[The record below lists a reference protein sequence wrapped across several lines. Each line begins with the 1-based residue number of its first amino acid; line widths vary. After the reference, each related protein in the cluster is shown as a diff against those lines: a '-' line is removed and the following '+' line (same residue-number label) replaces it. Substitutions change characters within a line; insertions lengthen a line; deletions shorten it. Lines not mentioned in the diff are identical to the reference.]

1 MIKNEIV
8 VFLGGFM
15 KKKCLIIM
23 MIFSFLCL
31 TGCGSSKN
39 NGMDPINNNTQSM
52 GRMYNLISLQ
62 DKGITMFNG
71 IIPEGWSAK
80 IYSQDQVNS
89 IHPFVETI
97 VITNPDNTARIVIL
111 SQNSYLDNSKF
122 KEGKNK
128 DYYSTYLHTM
138 NSNEYSDYYMSHIFQ
153 VTDFVKNVELPQDM
167 HLEMNALHNYRMQLA
182 QNDLKKI
189 STSQYGVSM
198 SVGSVGASI
207 SKRVYQKGN
216 MIYETSTAVS
226 SISSTLLSQ
235 LDSSLNSYQVLWYIP
250 YTITYEADSQENYDK
265 YYDDYNFII
274 ANSGFTKKYYAMV
287 EYVSSAIVNAV
298 TSVYA
303 ERSRIALEATNN
315 YINSKYSSTSSQST
329 NDKIME
335 MWDDV
340 IKEQD
345 SYILEDGTQIKT
357 SIMNDT
363 VAQNGNEI
371 YIGDKAGIPI
381 GFNEVAKGYN

>member
-1 MIKNEIV
+1 MKNKVLLVLLILV
-8 VFLGGFM
+8 GVFS
-15 KKKCLIIM
+15 I
-23 MIFSFLCL
+23 
-31 TGCGSSKN
+31 TGCGGHSGLNSN
-39 NGMDPINNNTQSM
+39 DNNNQSR

-89 IHPFVETI
+89 IHPFVETV
-97 VITNPDNTARIVIL
+97 VITNPDNTARIIIL
-111 SQNSYLDNSKF
+111 SQNSYLENAKF
-122 KEGKNK
+122 KEGQNK

-138 NSNEYSDYYMSHIFQ
+138 NSNEYSDYYMNRIFQ
-153 VTDFVKNVELPQDM
+153 VTDFVKNVELSQDIY
-167 HLEMNALHNYRMQLA
+167 LEMNALHNFRMELA
-182 QNDLKKI
+182 QNDLKQI
-189 STSQYGVSM
+189 STSQYGVNM
-198 SVGSVGASI
+198 SVASVGASI
-207 SKRVYQKGN
+207 SKRVYKKEN

-226 SISSTLLSQ
+226 SISSSLTSQ
-235 LDSSLNSYQVLWYIP
+235 LDPVLNSYQILWYIP

-345 SYILEDGTQIKT
+345 NYILEDGTEIKT

-371 YIGDKAGIPI
+371 YIGDKSGIPI
-381 GFNEVAKGYN
+381 GFNEVTKGYK